1 MTINNTQ
8 IPNNVTD
15 LLVDECVRKRALE
28 QAVRS
33 RFLSCGYREVCP
45 AGLEFYDTYSSGVG
59 ARAQEEMLK
68 TFDNHGRILVLR
80 PEFTTPI
87 ARLAASKLR
96 GEALPLRLCY
106 LGTAYANPSP
116 KGARQ
121 RAEFMQAGVE
131 LMGCDGAQADAE
143 VVMLALESMRASG
156 LADYMVEIGQVD
168 FFKGLMEEAGLD
180 EETTEL
186 VRTYVEEKNMLAIE
200 LLLRGN
206 GAAEAAIARIRE
218 LPMLFGGR
226 EVFARAEKL
235 SASPKCR
242 AALENLR
249 AIYDALCACGFE
261 DFVTIDLGMVHAIGY
276 YTGMIFRGISASFG
290 QPLLSGGRY
299 DGLLRDFGRPL
310 GAVGFAMGL
319 EHVLEAL
326 DRQADAARQANE
338 AAKAPALD
346 ALLVVGG
353 APLAKAWRHAEALRA
368 QGKTVELCYAAQEA
382 EIAALAA
389 ARRARQVIR
398 EEDAQ

>member
-121 RAEFMQAGVE
+121 RAEFTQAGVE

-276 YTGMIFRGISASFG
+276 YTG
-290 QPLLSGGRY
+290 
-299 DGLLRDFGRPL
+299 
-310 GAVGFAMGL
+310 
-319 EHVLEAL
+319 
-326 DRQADAARQANE
+326 DRKSTRLNSS
-338 AAKAPALD
+338 
-346 ALLVVGG
+346 
-353 APLAKAWRHAEALRA
+353 H
-368 QGKTVELCYAAQEA
+368 
-382 EIAALAA
+382 
-389 ARRARQVIR
+389 
-398 EEDAQ
+398 

>member
-1 MTINNTQ
+1 
-8 IPNNVTD
+8 
-15 LLVDECVRKRALE
+15 
-28 QAVRS
+28 
-33 RFLSCGYREVCP
+33 
-45 AGLEFYDTYSSGVG
+45 
-59 ARAQEEMLK
+59 
-68 TFDNHGRILVLR
+68 
-80 PEFTTPI
+80 
-87 ARLAASKLR
+87 
-96 GEALPLRLCY
+96 
-106 LGTAYANPSP
+106 
-116 KGARQ
+116 
-121 RAEFMQAGVE
+121 
-131 LMGCDGAQADAE
+131 
-143 VVMLALESMRASG
+143 
-156 LADYMVEIGQVD
+156 
-168 FFKGLMEEAGLD
+168 
-180 EETTEL
+180 
-186 VRTYVEEKNMLAIE
+186 MLAIE

-368 QGKTVELCYAAQEA
+368 QGKTVELCYAAQEV

>member
-1 MTINNTQ
+1 
-8 IPNNVTD
+8 
-15 LLVDECVRKRALE
+15 
-28 QAVRS
+28 
-33 RFLSCGYREVCP
+33 
-45 AGLEFYDTYSSGVG
+45 
-59 ARAQEEMLK
+59 MLK

-121 RAEFMQAGVE
+121 RAEFTQAGVE

-299 DGLLRDFGRPL
+299 DGCCATSAGRWARWASPWGWSTSWRRWTVRPTRPARPTRLQRPRRWTRCWSWAGRRLPRL
-310 GAVGFAMGL
+310 GAM
-319 EHVLEAL
+319 
-326 DRQADAARQANE
+326 RKRS
-338 AAKAPALD
+338 
-346 ALLVVGG
+346 
-353 APLAKAWRHAEALRA
+353 
-368 QGKTVELCYAAQEA
+368 
-382 EIAALAA
+382 
-389 ARRARQVIR
+389 ARRARP
-398 EEDAQ
+398 

>member
-1 MTINNTQ
+1 M
-8 IPNNVTD
+8 TD

-45 AGLEFYDTYSSGVG
+45 RGWNSTTPIPRAS
-59 ARAQEEMLK
+59 ARCAQEEMLK

-121 RAEFMQAGVE
+121 RAEFTQAGVE
-131 LMGCDGAQADAE
+131 LMGLRRRAGGRGGRDAGAGVHARLRPCGLHGRDRPGRLLQGPDG
-143 VVMLALESMRASG
+143 RG
-156 LADYMVEIGQVD
+156 PGW
-168 FFKGLMEEAGLD
+168 D

-200 LLLRGN
+200 LLLRGI

-326 DRQADAARQANE
+326 DRQADTARQDG
-338 AAKAPALD
+338 AAEAPALD

>member
-121 RAEFMQAGVE
+121 RAEFTQAGVE
-131 LMGCDGAQADAE
+131 LMGCG
-143 VVMLALESMRASG
+143 MRTPPYNS
-156 LADYMVEIGQVD
+156 V
-168 FFKGLMEEAGLD
+168 
-180 EETTEL
+180 
-186 VRTYVEEKNMLAIE
+186 
-200 LLLRGN
+200 
-206 GAAEAAIARIRE
+206 
-218 LPMLFGGR
+218 
-226 EVFARAEKL
+226 
-235 SASPKCR
+235 
-242 AALENLR
+242 
-249 AIYDALCACGFE
+249 IY
-261 DFVTIDLGMVHAIGY
+261 H
-276 YTGMIFRGISASFG
+276 
-290 QPLLSGGRY
+290 
-299 DGLLRDFGRPL
+299 
-310 GAVGFAMGL
+310 
-319 EHVLEAL
+319 
-326 DRQADAARQANE
+326 
-338 AAKAPALD
+338 
-346 ALLVVGG
+346 
-353 APLAKAWRHAEALRA
+353 
-368 QGKTVELCYAAQEA
+368 CY
-382 EIAALAA
+382 I
-389 ARRARQVIR
+389 ITCKK
-398 EEDAQ
+398 

>member
-1 MTINNTQ
+1 MTRNNTQ
-8 IPNNVTD
+8 IPSNVTD
-15 LLVDECVRKRALE
+15 LLIDECVRKRSLE
-28 QAVRS
+28 QNVRA

-59 ARAQEEMLK
+59 ARAQEEMVK
-68 TFDNHGRILVLR
+68 TFDNSGRILVLR

-96 GEALPLRLCY
+96 DEALPLRLCY
-106 LGTAYANPSP
+106 VGSAYANPSQ

-121 RAEFMQAGVE
+121 KAEFTQAGVE
-131 LMGCDGAQADAE
+131 LMGCDGARADAE
-143 VVMLALESMRASG
+143 VVMLALESLHTAG
-156 LADYMVEIGQVD
+156 LSDYMVEIGQVD

-180 EETTEL
+180 EATTEL

-206 GAAEAAIARIRE
+206 GAAEAAIERIRE

-235 SASPKCR
+235 SAFPKCR

-249 AIYDALCACGFE
+249 AIYDALCDCGFAQ
-261 DFVTIDLGMVHAIGY
+261 FVTIDLGMVHAIGY

-326 DRQADAARQANE
+326 DRQNGAAE
-338 AAKAPALD
+338 APALD
-346 ALLVVGG
+346 VLLAVGS
-353 APLAKAWRHAEALRA
+353 APLAAAWRRAEALRA
-368 QGKTVELCYAAQEA
+368 QGKTVELCYSRDEA
-382 EIAALAA
+382 EIASLAQ
-389 ARRARQVIR
+389 ARRAREVIR
-398 EEDAQ
+398 EEDAL